1 MQILNEL
8 QSELESIFLNGSKAA
23 ISSLKLKKISLT
35 LEKLGLK
42 SALFK
47 VLFTKVE
54 QLIQSGLSQVLLEIS
69 ILTDS
74 ILATQSEVKSGDFT
88 KELSFKDAKFK
99 KLYHSKLSSIVEILN
114 SNSQKEHKEIE
125 ELFLSKEFDDVRL
138 YKAYINSIGSR
149 ETYVNKT
156 VLQKIIPEI
165 GEKLIPLIE
174 EKIDLNGDKSDAR
187 LFKTLYQIKG
197 RDILPLSK
205 LALQNSSSE
214 VLNEVIKTLGEDESF
229 EETLIEFTKNKKGDF
244 RKSAFEALAKM
255 NSSEAEVMLIENIK
269 KSSVTPIEEA
279 LILSSS
285 QKVSSAIVE
294 ELKLEFSKDLKKG
307 NKVYSLLLAL
317 STKNDI
323 DSLTMLRDVL
333 TNDELYEK
341 YNNYEFGVYFY
352 NILYSM
358 IKNSRSKLVD
368 EFIYY
373 EIVSKKIY
381 FYKSKIELAV
391 KLFDKVKVY
400 DELHTLFEKPI
411 KFTHSY
417 NNPYPVYDLVD
428 CIAHTDKIKQNFLA
442 YNKIYEFLKSIK
454 DEDKFW
460 DRRWGE
466 LLTKS
471 EILKSWSSQLY
482 WIDALIYDDDKKSR
496 NKFLT
501 AFVKD
506 ILKINNN
513 YYHMNS
519 NFEPLVNAFRVDP
532 VGARKYFDEIIEF
545 LSKCNKH
552 EKYQKHLTAE
562 SLITALL
569 SNGVDK
575 ELLE

>member
-8 QSELESIFLNGSKAA
+8 QTELESIFLNGSKAA

-74 ILATQSEVKSGDFT
+74 ILATQSEVRSGDFT

-138 YKAYINSIGSR
+138 YKPYINSIGSR

-352 NILYSM
+352 NILHSM
-358 IKNSRSKLVD
+358 IENSKSRLVD

-391 KLFDKVKVY
+391 KLLDKVKVY

-417 NNPYPVYDLVD
+417 NNPYPVYDLVHS
-428 CIAHTDKIKQNFLA
+428 IADRIKQNFLA

-466 LLTKS
+466 LLTKD
-471 EILKSWSSQLY
+471 EILKSWSNQLY
-482 WIDALIYDDDKKSR
+482 WIDALIYDDDNLSR

-501 AFVKD
+501 AFTKD
-506 ILKINNN
+506 IVKISNN
-513 YYHMNS
+513 YYNINS

-532 VGARKYFDEIIEF
+532 VGAKKYFDEIIEF
-545 LSKCNKH
+545 LSKCDNHK
-552 EKYQKHLTAE
+552 KYQKHLTAE
-562 SLITALL
+562 SFTATLL

-575 ELLE
+575 KLLE